1 MPAGGT
7 FVGRLGQALPVA
19 VSFPSNLTD
28 AIKSSN
34 CCACSANSSNSSAR
48 ALQRVRTHGD
58 WEGWMAHYLE
68 GVDWTARQTIATTI
82 AMTTCFEPIA
92 ITSV

>member
-1 MPAGGT
+1 
-7 FVGRLGQALPVA
+7 
-19 VSFPSNLTD
+19 
-28 AIKSSN
+28 
-34 CCACSANSSNSSAR
+34 
-48 ALQRVRTHGD
+48 
-58 WEGWMAHYLE
+58 MAYCLE